1 MSPLALTQARL
12 QRADALKAAQMA
24 HLRTTAYRG
33 VPTPDNL
40 NYGVPGRRESKV
52 AVYRGIPY
60 TTK

>member
-1 MSPLALTQARL
+1 MSPLAITKARL
-12 QRADALKAAQMA
+12 LRADALKAAQMA

-33 VPTPDNL
+33 VATPDNL
-40 NYGVPGRRESKV
+40 NYGVPVRQESKV